1 MIVTR
6 KELDHMMPNYQL
18 WKDDID
24 ELTVAKCI
32 AINRGPTFVGKV
44 PSDLRAALLVTGDV
58 SVWFA
63 PGPELIETT
72 EKPVPPSLLYIPC
85 CSGFKGP
92 LPEFKHAPV
101 VEKLRSFRDGF
112 LLGGA
117 CVLVA
122 WIIAEVVTS
131 L

>member
-63 PGPELIETT
+63 PGPD
-72 EKPVPPSLLYIPC
+72 IPC